1 MVGDEDAPESG
12 ICAAVFLQ
20 GLDRLSGR
28 VAVWWRKGER
38 MSGQIMITR
47 FQLVTSGVQYCM
59 QRWLHSYQLVV
70 SHQWLP
76 SVAMHLTPSPKP
88 HLYAAIFFVSAVG
101 DLGRQTDKRQERVKK
116 CLGSPD
122 TTPAM

>member
-1 MVGDEDAPESG
+1 MDGDEDAPESG
-12 ICAAVFLQ
+12 IYAAVFLQ

-59 QRWLHSYQLVV
+59 QRWLHSYQLVI
-70 SHQWLP
+70 SHQSMAP
-76 SVAMHLTPSPKP
+76 ISGDAFDAVSPK
-88 HLYAAIFFVSAVG
+88 HNLYPSHIFRICRWRSKV
-101 DLGRQTDKRQERVKK
+101 GRQ
-116 CLGSPD
+116 PN
-122 TTPAM
+122 